1 MRKNKT
7 ANKPRQPRTPNLSP
21 LSHRLFLLKAYL
33 FGVFV
38 YDKKKLRVNPRA
50 GAGKISIMKI
60 KHLWFVLVL
69 PWLGLA
75 HSAPAAEANLATTA
89 KPTLSIT
96 NLTAGQS
103 LSTNG
108 FTIQGTAAGKAGVT
122 NVLYALNQGAW
133 TNASTANT
141 WTNWSATLTLV
152 PGTNT
157 FSAYAVDNSGSHSKT
172 NTVKF
177 VYVVLTTI
185 TVRTNGPGSIS
196 PNYDGVPLQIGNTYS
211 MTATSAVA
219 GFGLR
224 TWTGS
229 SNTNGATVQFV
240 MASNLTFVAN
250 IGDLAKPVIA
260 VTSVVTNTGGV
271 PTSLIISG
279 TATDNVAVTN
289 VLYSLNHAD
298 WTNATTGNSWSNW
311 TVQVTMVPG
320 TNTVSLRAVDSSGNQ
335 ATTTN
340 AVKIFYLAT
349 AVLTVRTNGTGKI
362 SPAYDG
368 AQLNLGVGYSITA
381 KGTKSGIGLV
391 SWTDGHGRFLANTA
405 TLKFLMSSNLTL
417 IANMGDVVL
426 PTVNVSST
434 TTNTDG
440 IANHFVVHGVAKD
453 NVAVTN
459 VFYHLNT
466 DAWAPASTTN
476 NWTNWTANVTLAL
489 GANIFY
495 VYSMD
500 TTSNNSYV
508 VSAQIDYNSI
518 SGLSGTAYFFGTNN
532 VAPLNVAF
540 GKSTFSQFTL
550 DTNHVNA
557 VGSYT
562 YTASGSGGKLKLK
575 YTGPPSATNQGSQ
588 TLVLTPSITPS
599 IVYFTNNTTT
609 DYGAIQ
615 FSPVSN
621 LALADVSGHT
631 IWSFDNQQADGSG
644 VFFQNGK
651 YTSQPLNTSA
661 TNAGSYTY
669 TQYSR
674 VGALFK
680 LTDPNGAS
688 YVLANFAATNLGLYY
703 SEDYDSS
710 GKTNGTEAGL
720 FQVDAQQTDW
730 NAPLTVSNQI
740 IQISSTDGTFNED
753 FGLNTY
759 SQDTLTNNYDNDVG
773 SYTYIRATTNISLLN
788 LTVTEPPMLAGG
800 QSTGWLIFSN
810 NNAGLLLNRDATV
823 SSFIVT
829 TATNLTPNS
838 ITNQYVT
845 LSNDTSTNYYAFTDN
860 GVLYYWFQEIQ
871 YYFPVGTYTYN
882 LFSPGGAMIYL
893 DINSYLLPERD
904 WLQLNFNASGAG
916 AFYKSEFDSNTNFF
930 GIQKGNFILLNLQ

>member
-1 MRKNKT
+1 
-7 ANKPRQPRTPNLSP
+7 
-21 LSHRLFLLKAYL
+21 
-33 FGVFV
+33 
-38 YDKKKLRVNPRA
+38 
-50 GAGKISIMKI
+50 
-60 KHLWFVLVL
+60 
-69 PWLGLA
+69 
-75 HSAPAAEANLATTA
+75 
-89 KPTLSIT
+89 
-96 NLTAGQS
+96 
-103 LSTNG
+103 
-108 FTIQGTAAGKAGVT
+108 
-122 NVLYALNQGAW
+122 
-133 TNASTANT
+133 
-141 WTNWSATLTLV
+141 
-152 PGTNT
+152 
-157 FSAYAVDNSGSHSKT
+157 
-172 NTVKF
+172 
-177 VYVVLTTI
+177 
-185 TVRTNGPGSIS
+185 
-196 PNYDGVPLQIGNTYS
+196 
-211 MTATSAVA
+211 
-219 GFGLR
+219 
-224 TWTGS
+224 
-229 SNTNGATVQFV
+229 
-240 MASNLTFVAN
+240 
-250 IGDLAKPVIA
+250 
-260 VTSVVTNTGGV
+260 VVTNTGGV

-621 LALADVSGHT
+621 LALAKVSGQL
-631 IWSFDNQQADGSG
+631 IWSISSQGDGNG
-644 VFFQNGK
+644 ITFQTNN
-651 YTSQPLNTSA
+651 YVSQSLLSAA

-680 LTDPNGAS
+680 LTDTNGTS
-688 YVLANFAATNLGLYY
+688 YVLANFAATNYGAYF
-703 SEDYDSS
+703 SEDYDQS
-710 GKTNGTEAGL
+710 GNTNGTDNGRFIVGSHL
-720 FQVDAQQTDW
+720 PGG
-730 NAPLTVSNQI
+730 NAPLTVTNSIFQI
-740 IQISSTDGTFNED
+740 TSVDGTFNEQ
-753 FGLNTY
+753 FGPDTF
-759 SQDTLTNNYDNDVG
+759 SQDTLSTNYDNDVG
-773 SYTYIRATTNISLLN
+773 SYSYTRPDTNIGQLN
-788 LTVTEPPMLAGG
+788 LTVTEPPTLAG
-800 QSTGWLIFSN
+800 SNDTARLIFVN
-810 NNAGLLLNRDATV
+810 NTAGVFTNNDGTI
-823 SSFIVT
+823 SSFILSP
-829 TATNLTPNS
+829 ATNFVPDSIANTSLTLGFL
-838 ITNQYVT
+838 TGFEF
-845 LSNDTSTNYYAFTDN
+845 STNGAFT
-860 GVLYYWFQEIQ
+860 YYQFFNAFSGN
-871 YYFPVGTYTYN
+871 YTYTP
-882 LFSPGGAMIYL
+882 FSPGAAMVNLTFIS
-893 DINSYLLPERD
+893 DTNIIGRG
-904 WLQLNFNASGAG
+904 WLQLNFQATNSGAT
-916 AFYKSEFDSNTNFF
+916 YWNEFDSNTNFLWSSGGSF
-930 GIQKGNFILLNLQ
+930 SIP